1 MSAAPPPAL
10 APRRA
15 GLLRGTWVVLRRE
28 LGAYFDSSIAY
39 AYLIAAL
46 VLLTTLYMNEF
57 FLTGRLDMTPLFETL
72 VPLSVFLLPAVTMR
86 LWAEDRKARTFEL
99 YVTLP
104 LRAGQLVAGK
114 YLAALALYGLF
125 LAGTLPVVAML
136 EALGDPDLGL
146 IASGYLGALL
156 QGALL
161 LAIGS
166 LLSALTADQIVAFVA
181 GVAVGFGVVFSGD
194 PRVVAVLDVSAPEL
208 GLGSWLAGTLSSLP
222 RHEALVGG
230 LVELSSVTWFLGLTA
245 ACLWVEA
252 LVVDRLRS

>member
-1 MSAAPPPAL
+1 MSAGTGPAL

-15 GLLRGTWVVLRRE
+15 SAVRGTMVVARRE

-72 VPLSVFLLPAVTMR
+72 APLSVFLLPAVTMR

-104 LRAGQLVAGK
+104 LRSGQLVLGK

-125 LAGTLPVVAML
+125 LAGTLPVVVML
-136 EALGDPDLGL
+136 RALGEPDLGL
-146 IASGYLGALL
+146 IAAGYLGALL
-156 QGALL
+156 HGALL
-161 LAIGS
+161 LALGS

-181 GVAVGFGVVFSGD
+181 SVAVGFVVVLSGE
-194 PRVVAVLDVSAPEL
+194 PRVVAVLDGMAPEL
-208 GLGSWLAGTLSSLP
+208 APGSLIAGSLSSLP
-222 RHEALVGG
+222 RYEALLGG
-230 LVELSSVTWFLGLTA
+230 LIELSSVLWFLGLSA

-252 LVVDRLRS
+252 LAVGRLRS